1 MAGEV
6 TPGLRA
12 LLAKQQCFAVE
23 YWGADSDSPD
33 YRDRDTADLNEAH
46 VVSSADRATWNKP
59 KVKIGPVT
67 QLDDLFGLEE
77 YEVPLHRIVIDVDH
91 QAHLVESSTPGHHHL
106 YVEIPP
112 VPWDDY
118 VKWLEA
124 SALIGLVSPGYV
136 NACISRGHSDVRL
149 PWIHKG
155 EPGDIPLPWD
165 GKDFFCCRCHREP
178 QEIGEYRSMAQD
190 QKDSEGTVATKSGER
205 DIAPD
210 EEAVPVNDYDIKAWV
225 WHNEG
230 TMNREN
236 GLFACTACYIA
247 MGQPSSGRGWR
258 PDSYELEPQ
267 DPNVPDGPDSPPE
280 IPVVPVENLGGLY

>member
-1 MAGEV
+1 MSGEV

-33 YRDRDTADLNEAH
+33 YRDRDTADLNDAH
-46 VVSSADRATWNKP
+46 VVSSADRATWNTPKP
-59 KVKIGPVT
+59 QADGAH
-67 QLDDLFGLEE
+67 LDPANSLDLLFGFEE

-91 QAHLVESSTPGHHHL
+91 AAHLVESSTPGHHHL

-118 VKWLEA
+118 MEWLRAGVK
-124 SALIGLVSPGYV
+124 IGLVSEGYV

-178 QEIGEYRSMAQD
+178 QEIEEYRLEAQA

-205 DIAPD
+205 EVAAD
-210 EEAVPVNDYDIKAWV
+210 ETGPVNAYDVKAWV

-236 GLFACTACYIA
+236 GLFACTSCYIA
-247 MGQPSSGRGWR
+247 MGQPSSTRGWK

-267 DPNVPDGPDSPPE
+267 DPNVPDVATE
-280 IPVVPVENLGGLY
+280 VVL